1 MANHKRGYRLY
12 REEGLAMRRHGKRFR
27 SEATC
32 AISAT
37 HVTEPDVDDGFDAT
51 AWRAGG

>member
-12 REEGLAMRRHGKRFR
+12 REEGLAMRRHSKRFR

-32 AISAT
+32 AISPT
-37 HVTEPDVDDGFDAT
+37 HVTEPDVDDGFHA
-51 AWRAGG
+51 